1 MLPARFW
8 QVLGVLT
15 VFGVG
20 NFPDAL
26 LLLRLHDLGVPTMGV
41 VLAYAGYN
49 LAYAALSY
57 PPDVSPTGC
66 PRAWCTRPSSIQA
79 LPTPSV
85 QA

>member
-26 LLLRLHDLGVPTMGV
+26 LLLRLHDYGVPTMGSCSPTP
-41 VLAYAGYN
+41 ATTSPTGPT
-49 LAYAALSY
+49 
-57 PPDVSPTGC
+57 PPDASPTGC
-66 PRAWCTRPSSIQA
+66 PRAWCTQPSSIQA